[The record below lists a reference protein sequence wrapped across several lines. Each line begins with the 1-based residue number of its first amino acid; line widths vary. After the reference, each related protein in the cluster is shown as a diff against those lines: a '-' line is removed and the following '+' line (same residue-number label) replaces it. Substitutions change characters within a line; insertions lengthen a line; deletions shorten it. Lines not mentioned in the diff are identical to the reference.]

1 MNTEIIVAI
10 LAFVGTLAG
19 SYFSNNKTTAVIQ
32 EQIKNIKE
40 DISILSNRVDKH
52 NNLISRMSVVEEK
65 IKELENKGEREM
77 LDLSVISNYLVV
89 AVILVCCCIGY
100 VIKTSL
106 DFIPNKYIPLIM
118 ACIGVVLNYFIA
130 GYFNV
135 NVLLGGMLSGL
146 SSVGLHQAFKNLI
159 ENKEGDK

>member
-1 MNTEIIVAI
+1 MSRIEVLSMSTEIIVAI

-65 IKELENKGEREM
+65 IKELENKGER
-77 LDLSVISNYLVV
+77 
-89 AVILVCCCIGY
+89 
-100 VIKTSL
+100 
-106 DFIPNKYIPLIM
+106 
-118 ACIGVVLNYFIA
+118 
-130 GYFNV
+130 
-135 NVLLGGMLSGL
+135 
-146 SSVGLHQAFKNLI
+146 
-159 ENKEGDK
+159 

>member
-1 MNTEIIVAI
+1 
-10 LAFVGTLAG
+10 
-19 SYFSNNKTTAVIQ
+19 
-32 EQIKNIKE
+32 
-40 DISILSNRVDKH
+40 
-52 NNLISRMSVVEEK
+52 
-65 IKELENKGEREM
+65 M
-77 LDLSVISNYLVV
+77 LDLSVVSNYLVV

-106 DFIPNKYIPLIM
+106 NFIPNKYIPLIM

>member
-19 SYFSNNKTTAVIQ
+19 SYFSNIKTTAVIQ

-65 IKELENKGEREM
+65 IKELENKGER
-77 LDLSVISNYLVV
+77 
-89 AVILVCCCIGY
+89 
-100 VIKTSL
+100 
-106 DFIPNKYIPLIM
+106 
-118 ACIGVVLNYFIA
+118 
-130 GYFNV
+130 
-135 NVLLGGMLSGL
+135 
-146 SSVGLHQAFKNLI
+146 
-159 ENKEGDK
+159 

>member
-1 MNTEIIVAI
+1 
-10 LAFVGTLAG
+10 
-19 SYFSNNKTTAVIQ
+19 
-32 EQIKNIKE
+32 
-40 DISILSNRVDKH
+40 
-52 NNLISRMSVVEEK
+52 
-65 IKELENKGEREM
+65 M

-118 ACIGVVLNYFIA
+118 VCLGVVLNYFIA